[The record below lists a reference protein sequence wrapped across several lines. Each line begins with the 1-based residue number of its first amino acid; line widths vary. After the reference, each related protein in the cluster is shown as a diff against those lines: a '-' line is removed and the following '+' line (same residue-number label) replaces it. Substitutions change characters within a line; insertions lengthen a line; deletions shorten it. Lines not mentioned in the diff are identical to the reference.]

1 MESPLSFNSSENF
14 RKKLLVRN
22 LPPYKIENAFS
33 QDGKPGSNEF
43 NINDLV
49 PIDSP
54 SVEQIGNQ
62 QEKVLLPINQYGPQ
76 TVTNDYGDIV
86 PINNNKNYKSN
97 EGEYG
102 YPDSIGSD
110 LEVIGNNTEK
120 QIIIKNVYR
129 PENGLSD
136 FGSTAWYI
144 NNDKVISTIG
154 EGEYTVQDTVGGG
167 LETTANLDRPSLIS
181 NNQYGPEIQTNAQ
194 VPINNNLQSN
204 PNEGEYGYPDTV
216 NSQLETKGE
225 TDRPVLF
232 AINQYGPDNQPN
244 TSVVINQNLQ
254 TNSNEGEYG
263 YPDTV
268 DSQLEMVG
276 VDERKPNFLQ
286 NPWGP
291 EGSQSTT
298 EVDPYR
304 KQKNLIIPQGNYL
317 DETDTYGNELEF
329 VSGVKET
336 QAYLSNKYATG
347 DGEYDPTEFKTL
359 QTVALQ
365 LPYANSD
372 NTFIFLPSTYTPYSI
387 LLSDNPSGSDG
398 SLTQDSDLANIGAKS
413 LNKEFKHRVALE
425 LYQQTLGQINL
436 FSGNV
441 NPETGEISAKPNTD
455 PFNAIGLLTGN
466 VPVIARKYNI
476 TTPDF
481 LFGQGINFAAKLAGL
496 YSPYSY
502 IPGEIFDYP
511 DPIGNGPYENPLSLI
526 GGALGSLFSALQP
539 ANQSSSELLV
549 EYTSIATRKL
559 LYDQLRYN
567 PYRPNYKI
575 GNNLL
580 APPGVFY
587 IGDRKNHLIE
597 LVSPAS
603 ELPYAK
609 DGKTSAMGP
618 VLSYSSIGK
627 LYEGDQLNE
636 TQFGLNSR
644 NFYGAGANKDGVK
657 WIGANIFG
665 GLTWT
670 GSKSPEKDNNPGLG
684 KLVGRG
690 GEQFEDNSEFNFG
703 SLVGFDSSKSTSKSF
718 TPGSILDV
726 TQKLV
731 DAGQR
736 STAPLEH
743 VGTAINQ
750 VSKVF
755 NDGYQELTKGSRV
768 VRYTTPNSKPQGT
781 NTPQGYEYC
790 RVFTKDRPYY
800 TYDELQK
807 RDGNIRGYG
816 NSVLDN
822 TWNLNIA
829 PVDGYS
835 IKDGRVKKYMLS
847 LENLA
852 WRSSNKK
859 DFTYDDL
866 PACEKGPNGGR
877 IMWFPPY
884 DLSFSENIS
893 TGWKDNT
900 FLGRTEPIYTYSN
913 STRKGNI
920 SFKIIVDHPSIMNLL
935 VEKELANV
943 SNNGEITQIIDSFYA
958 GCTKYDL
965 WDLVTKFPMFTPNDI
980 FQAQILTTED
990 IVTVVEENNFSV
1002 IEQEYDIN
1010 TTITTTVVDDCIEY
1024 DYNVGAPSTA
1034 TLTYTGCG
1042 ETTATNLSLNSGDKG
1057 QFCSVTKSKPFFQV
1071 YDVAN
1076 TITPTGKACKKT
1088 TTSTSTTV
1096 ETEKPKDLKVE
1107 YKDLA
1112 FYFDNNFPDG
1122 TNNKNGVTTT
1132 QDYKHW
1138 YDLYINK
1145 ENTYIS
1151 NALNKVITYGDTDR
1165 KDVTSF
1171 VTGNALSVQGK
1182 IEYLSD
1188 FIETRKENITTFFK
1202 YIKDNYSLLEKFVQ
1216 DIGKLLDEGKDV
1228 SFELEASAS
1237 SVNQSE
1243 LNYNL
1248 NLSKRRGDS
1257 VLQWLYKQKT
1267 PQQKSFNDFKG
1278 TKLKITENYQGNNP
1292 IIMDKDYQFIDCK
1305 KGFINKQ
1312 QEGIVSVNAMGCRR
1326 TKITKLSPGE
1336 NISQTQNPPVETS
1349 NTQTN
1354 QELSGQDYEVTGD
1367 VQVTTTANDGTSTS
1381 PSAATDIR
1389 VQPTENSTPVS
1400 NTPPNTREQEVQTQQ
1415 LQQRKDITKRLA
1427 RKLLTECNYFEYI
1440 KQTDPMVYD
1449 GIKSKIKGFH
1459 PAFHSI
1465 TPEGL
1470 NSRLVFLQQC
1480 MRPGDTIPTV
1490 SQDGSLLYNDVTN
1503 SAFGA
1508 PPICVLRVGD
1518 FFHTKVA
1525 IDSISL
1531 KYEDGRFDLNPEGI
1545 GIQPMIASVDISF
1558 AFIGAHGLAGPVAK
1572 LQNALSF
1579 NYYANTEMYDER
1591 AEVTDNIDLSTYNAQ
1606 ILSQVRDELNV
1617 VDTKAPRPEINNGG
1631 VTIGKTLTNVL
1642 NIDTTQTTG
1651 TIEYKDVMTE
1661 FVNTSKSYFET
1672 TTATLSKVNDDFLL
1686 GGLQILTKDRKYTEG
1701 YFNSLGGNLS
1711 NTANIFGYS
1720 DSFQTKIENLAT
1732 QTKNDVD
1739 TDLCPLLAGLN
1750 NEPFID
1756 VQIRKIKRQ
1765 IKIEIDNRAQVMAY
1779 ELQGYSD
1786 QISDN
1791 ELNLVSLIDKINYV
1805 SNSHDGFIKKNNS
1818 VVVYNVSG
1826 TTQVTPPTNVVD
1838 TLQELIQDSYLI
1850 KDDLNT
1856 YYQKLQ
1862 DFGLIPTGVYDYSE
1876 NYTQDMY
1883 LPNNNTTQNETRF
1896 FMMFGKPICDDP
1908 DKFVDII
1915 IKEALPNAN
1924 SEDTGKWKTFFDNKL
1939 KSPETGLQP
1948 IYLTSKT
1955 IVDKKIEDFKTEYF
1969 NSTFTNYKP
1978 YNVDK
1983 QRLMWYESQVP
1994 ATSPYDRDLI
2004 NIYSS
2009 RNSSGDKFNLKKNFN

>member
-76 TVTNDYGDIV
+76 TVTKDYGDIV

-154 EGEYTVQDTVGGG
+154 EGEYTVQDTVGGS
-167 LETTANLDRPSLIS
+167 LETTANLDRPSLIA
-181 NNQYGPEIQTNAQ
+181 NNQYGPQIQTNTQ
-194 VPINNNLQSN
+194 VPINNNFQSN

-216 NSQLETKGE
+216 NSQLETEGE
-225 TDRPVLF
+225 NDRPVLF

-244 TSVVINQNLQ
+244 TPVVINQNLQ

-291 EGSQSTT
+291 EQGQSET

-304 KQKNLIIPQGNYL
+304 KQKNLVIPQGNYL
-317 DETDTYGNELEF
+317 DETDTFGNELEF

-347 DGEYDPTEFKTL
+347 DGEYDPTEFRTI
-359 QTVALQ
+359 QTEALQ

-398 SLTQDSDLANIGAKS
+398 SLTQDSDLANIGAKT

-425 LYQQTLGQINL
+425 LYQQTLGQVNL

-455 PFNAIGLLTGN
+455 PFNAIGILTGN
-466 VPVIARKYNI
+466 IPIIARKFNI

-502 IPGEIFDYP
+502 IPGEYFDYP

-526 GGALGSLFSALQP
+526 GGAVGSLFSALQP

-549 EYTSIATRKL
+549 EYTSVPTRKL
-559 LYDQLRYN
+559 LYDQLKYN
-567 PYRPNYKI
+567 TYRPNYKI

-580 APPGVFY
+580 APPGSFY

-597 LVSPAS
+597 LVSPAPF
-603 ELPYAK
+603 LPLGK
-609 DGKTSAMGP
+609 DGKTSSMGP
-618 VLSYSSIGK
+618 VLSYSDVGK

-644 NFYGAGANKDGVK
+644 NLYSAGANKDGVK

-665 GLTWT
+665 GLTWI
-670 GSKSPEKDNNPGLG
+670 GSKNPQQDNCPLPGELI
-684 KLVGRG
+684 GRG
-690 GEQFEDNSEFNFG
+690 GQQYQDNSDFNFG
-703 SLVGFDSSKSTSKSF
+703 SLVGFDSTKSTNLDF

-726 TQKLV
+726 TQKLI
-731 DAGQR
+731 DAGER
-736 STAPLEH
+736 SSSKEH
-743 VGTAINQ
+743 VGKAINQ
-750 VSKVF
+750 ISKVF

-768 VRYTTPNSKPQGT
+768 VRYTTPNSKPEGT
-781 NTPQGYEYC
+781 TTPQGYEYC

-807 RDGNIRGYG
+807 RDGNIRGFT

-884 DLSFSENIS
+884 DLSYSENIS

-935 VEKELANV
+935 VKKELANV
-943 SNNGEITQIIDSFYA
+943 SNQGEITQIIDSFYA

-965 WDLVTKFPMFTPNDI
+965 WDLVTKFPMFSPNDI
-980 FQAQILTTED
+980 FQAQVLTTEGL
-990 IVTVVEENNFSV
+990 VTVVEENNFSV
-1002 IEQEYDIN
+1002 IENTVDIN
-1010 TTITTTVVDDCIEY
+1010 NTVITTTIVDDCIEY
-1024 DYNVGAPSTA
+1024 DYNVGGATTA

-1057 QFCSVTKSKPFFQV
+1057 TFCSVTKSKPFFQV

-1076 TITPTGKACKKT
+1076 TFTPTGKACKKT
-1088 TTSTSTTV
+1088 TATSTTTV
-1096 ETEKPKDLKVE
+1096 GNEKKETIKET

-1122 TNNKNGVTTT
+1122 TNNKDGVTTT
-1132 QDYKHW
+1132 QDYKYW

-1145 ENTYIS
+1145 ESTYI
-1151 NALNKVITYGDTDR
+1151 NDALNKIITYGDTTR
-1165 KDVTSF
+1165 ADVTSY
-1171 VTGNALSVQGK
+1171 VMGDGLSEKGQ
-1182 IEYLSD
+1182 IEYLRD
-1188 FIETRKENITTFFK
+1188 FIETRKDNITTFFK
-1202 YIKDNYSLLEKFVQ
+1202 YIKDNYSLLGNFVN

-1228 SFELEASAS
+1228 SFQLEASAS
-1237 SVNQSE
+1237 AVNKDKI
-1243 LNYNL
+1243 NYNL

-1267 PQQKSFNDFKG
+1267 PQGKSFNDFKG
-1278 TKLKITENYQGNNP
+1278 NKLKITENYSGNDTE
-1292 IIMDKDYQFIDCK
+1292 IQDKDYKFIDCRK
-1305 KGFINKQ
+1305 SFIDSK
-1312 QEGIVSVNAMGCRR
+1312 QEGTVSVNAMACRR
-1326 TKITKLSPGE
+1326 TKITNLTPGE
-1336 NISQTQNPPVETS
+1336 SVSQTQNPPEETS
-1349 NTQTN
+1349 NTQIN
-1354 QELSGQDYEVTGD
+1354 QELTGQPYEVTGD
-1367 VQVTTTANDGTSTS
+1367 VQVTTTTNNGTLTS
-1381 PSAATDIR
+1381 PSAATDAR
-1389 VQPTENSTPVS
+1389 VQPEVNSTPLT
-1400 NTPPNTREQEVQTQQ
+1400 NTPPNSREQEVQKQQ

-1449 GIKSKIKGFH
+1449 GIKSKIKGFN

-1470 NSRLVFLQQC
+1470 NARLVFLQQC

-1518 FFHTKVA
+1518 FFHTKIA

-1531 KYEDGRFDLNPEGI
+1531 KYDDGKFDLNPEGI
-1545 GIQPMIASVDISF
+1545 GVQPMIANVDISF
-1558 AFIGAHGLAGPVAK
+1558 AFIGAHGLAGPVSK

-1642 NIDTTQTTG
+1642 NIDTSQTTG

-1661 FVNTSKSYFET
+1661 FVNTTKSYFENIT
-1672 TTATLSKVNDDFLL
+1672 STLTKVNDNFLL
-1686 GGLQILTKDRKYTEG
+1686 GGLQIFTKDRKYTEG

-1711 NTANIFGYS
+1711 NTANIYGYS
-1720 DSFQTKIENLAT
+1720 DSFQTKIQDLAT
-1732 QTKNDVD
+1732 KTKADID
-1739 TDLCPLLAGLN
+1739 ADLCPLLAGLN

-1756 VQIRKIKRQ
+1756 VQIRKIKKQ
-1765 IKIEIDNRAQVMAY
+1765 IKAEIDNRAQFMAY

-1786 QISDN
+1786 QISSN
-1791 ELNLVSLIDKINYV
+1791 EITLVSLIDKISYV

-1818 VVVYNVSG
+1818 VVVYNISG
-1826 TTQVTPPTNVVD
+1826 TTQVTKPTNVYD
-1838 TLQELIQDSYLI
+1838 TLQELIQDSYLV
-1850 KDDLNT
+1850 KNDLNT
-1856 YYQKLQ
+1856 YYQKLI

-1908 DKFVDII
+1908 DKFADNII
-1915 IKEALPNAN
+1915 NEAIPNAN
-1924 SEDTGKWKTFFDNKL
+1924 SEDKGKWKLFFDKKL

-1955 IVDKKIEDFKTEYF
+1955 IVDKKVEDFKTQYF

-1994 ATSPYDRDLI
+1994 ATSPYDRDLT

-2009 RNSSGDKFNLKKNFN
+2009 RNSSGDKFNLKKNFK

>member
-1 MESPLSFNSSENF
+1 M
-14 RKKLLVRN
+14 
-22 LPPYKIENAFS
+22 
-33 QDGKPGSNEF
+33 
-43 NINDLV
+43 
-49 PIDSP
+49 
-54 SVEQIGNQ
+54 
-62 QEKVLLPINQYGPQ
+62 
-76 TVTNDYGDIV
+76 
-86 PINNNKNYKSN
+86 
-97 EGEYG
+97 
-102 YPDSIGSD
+102 
-110 LEVIGNNTEK
+110 
-120 QIIIKNVYR
+120 
-129 PENGLSD
+129 
-136 FGSTAWYI
+136 
-144 NNDKVISTIG
+144 
-154 EGEYTVQDTVGGG
+154 
-167 LETTANLDRPSLIS
+167 
-181 NNQYGPEIQTNAQ
+181 
-194 VPINNNLQSN
+194 
-204 PNEGEYGYPDTV
+204 
-216 NSQLETKGE
+216 
-225 TDRPVLF
+225 
-232 AINQYGPDNQPN
+232 
-244 TSVVINQNLQ
+244 
-254 TNSNEGEYG
+254 
-263 YPDTV
+263 
-268 DSQLEMVG
+268 
-276 VDERKPNFLQ
+276 
-286 NPWGP
+286 
-291 EGSQSTT
+291 
-298 EVDPYR
+298 
-304 KQKNLIIPQGNYL
+304 
-317 DETDTYGNELEF
+317 
-329 VSGVKET
+329 
-336 QAYLSNKYATG
+336 
-347 DGEYDPTEFKTL
+347 
-359 QTVALQ
+359 
-365 LPYANSD
+365 
-372 NTFIFLPSTYTPYSI
+372 
-387 LLSDNPSGSDG
+387 
-398 SLTQDSDLANIGAKS
+398 
-413 LNKEFKHRVALE
+413 
-425 LYQQTLGQINL
+425 
-436 FSGNV
+436 
-441 NPETGEISAKPNTD
+441 
-455 PFNAIGLLTGN
+455 
-466 VPVIARKYNI
+466 
-476 TTPDF
+476 
-481 LFGQGINFAAKLAGL
+481 
-496 YSPYSY
+496 
-502 IPGEIFDYP
+502 
-511 DPIGNGPYENPLSLI
+511 
-526 GGALGSLFSALQP
+526 FSALQP

-1010 TTITTTVVDDCIEY
+1010 TTTTTTVVDDCIEY

-1057 QFCSVTKSKPFFQV
+1057 TFCSVTKSKPLFQV

-1122 TNNKNGVTTT
+1122 TNNKDGVTTT

-1278 TKLKITENYQGNNP
+1278 TKLKITEKYQGNDP
-1292 IIMDKDYQFIDCK
+1292 IIMYKDYQSIDCK

-1312 QEGIVSVNAMGCRR
+1312 QEGTVSVNAMACRR

-1367 VQVTTTANDGTSTS
+1367 VQVTTTANGGTSTS

-1750 NEPFID
+1750 KEPFID

-1779 ELQGYSD
+1779 ELQGYAD